1 MDVGEVIVD
10 HVDGAWVLTLRGEHD
25 LSTNPSLRDELERAF
40 ARGSTVIV
48 DLSEVAFLDSTVLRG
63 LVYGHDTAVNHDE
76 HTIAVV
82 APKDGLARGLL
93 DMTGL
98 SKLLVVYE
106 SRGEALAALS

>member
-10 HVDGAWVLTLRGEHD
+10 RVECAWVLTLRGEHD

-40 ARGSTVIV
+40 GRGSTVIV
-48 DLSEVAFLDSTVLRG
+48 DLSEVAFIDSTVLRG
-63 LVYGHDTAVNHDE
+63 LVYGHDAAVKHEE

-82 APKDGLARGLL
+82 APKDGFARRLL
-93 DMTGL
+93 GMTGL
-98 SKLLVVYE
+98 SKLLPVYE